1 MGVRESKLCAC
12 AVVLAGLVGCGDAGP
27 KMAEV
32 EGTLKLKG
40 KPLDKIQVEFWP
52 VAGAPRSMGV
62 TDAQGRFAL
71 TTDDGKR
78 TGARVGTH
86 KIVLKDVGVLGDVF
100 LGRAGENVDMTKG
113 KKPQISDAYGDP
125 EKTPLKRE
133 VTEGKCVIDIDLT
146 SR

>member
-1 MGVRESKLCAC
+1 MSVRRFCVCAF
-12 AVVLAGLVGCGDAGP
+12 VLAALVGCADSGP
-27 KMAEV
+27 RMAEV

-52 VAGAPRSMGV
+52 MAGAPRSRGL
-62 TDAQGRFAL
+62 TDAEGRFTL

-78 TGARVGTH
+78 KGAVIGSH
-86 KIVLKDVGVLGDVF
+86 KIVLRDVGVLGDKF

-113 KKPQISDAYGDP
+113 KKPQVSDAYSDP
-125 EKTPLKRE
+125 HKTPLNRE
-133 VTEGKCVIDIDLT
+133 VTAGKCVIDIDLT